1 MAVLLALA
9 SAGAYGLS
17 DFLGGLFSRRM
28 SVWPVA
34 VVGQSSST
42 MCAYVLAV
50 ALGGSASST
59 DWWWGTA
66 AGIGGGLGTAFL
78 YRGFATGKMSVVAPI
93 SALGSAVVPVAAG
106 LVAGD
111 RPTALAWIGI
121 AFAMPAIYLISR
133 ISDGTVDTADDHGGA
148 VVDGVVAGLGFG
160 SMFAMLGQ
168 ISSDAGL
175 YPLALTQ
182 LTSVVAIVL
191 AAAALRQSWIPR
203 RREPW
208 KALVLGPLGTTATAA
223 FLYATHTGL
232 LSIVS
237 VIAALYPALTVVLA
251 ASVLRERIHRAQAIG
266 LGLAALAVSLVAAG

>member
-1 MAVLLALA
+1 MAVLLALV
-9 SAGAYGLS
+9 SAGAYGVS
-17 DFLGGLFSRRM
+17 DFLGGLFSRRV

-34 VVGQSSST
+34 VIGQSSST
-42 MCAYVLAV
+42 VCASALAV
-50 ALGGSASST
+50 VLGGSVDTA
-59 DWWWGTA
+59 DWWWGAA

-93 SALGSAVVPVAAG
+93 SALGSAVVPVGVG
-106 LVAGD
+106 LVTGD
-111 RPTALAWIGI
+111 RPSALAWLGI

-133 ISDGTVDTADDHGGA
+133 MDDNAVDVPEDHGGA
-148 VVDGVVAGLGFG
+148 VLDGVVAGLGFG

-168 ISSDAGL
+168 VGEDAGM

-182 LTSVVAIVL
+182 LASVGSIIL
-191 AAAALRQSWIPR
+191 AATVLRQSWRPQR
-203 RREPW
+203 DESW
-208 KALVLGPLGTTATAA
+208 KALVMGPLGTAATGA

-251 ASVLRERIHRAQAIG
+251 ASVLREHIHRVQAVG
-266 LGLAALAVSLVAAG
+266 LVLAAIAVSLVASG